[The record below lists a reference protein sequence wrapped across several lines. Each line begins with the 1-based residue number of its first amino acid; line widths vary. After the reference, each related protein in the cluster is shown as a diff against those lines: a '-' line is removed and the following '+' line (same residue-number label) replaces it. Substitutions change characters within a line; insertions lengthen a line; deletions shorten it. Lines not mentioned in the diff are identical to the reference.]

1 MKETGVHKNNGHNGH
16 NGQYERFFSLLKKQ
30 RKKLRYHKRK
40 KILMFLVYIFVPG
53 KGAQSTFKLLSKTRE
68 KKAS

>member
-30 RKKLRYHKRK
+30 RKKLCYFQSMRIVYFHLRLCICNKTNESIGLIIK
-40 KILMFLVYIFVPG
+40 KYFEVNI
-53 KGAQSTFKLLSKTRE
+53 Q
-68 KKAS
+68 